1 MVKMG
6 EISPLHVQ
14 SVGPPWPL
22 SFPVEVI
29 HGYGYSGYGKPQ
41 IMKSWTWKA
50 ETYDVDIR
58 GYLW

>member
-41 IMKSWTWKA
+41 IMKS
-50 ETYDVDIR
+50 
-58 GYLW
+58 

>member
-6 EISPLHVQ
+6 EISPLHDQ

-41 IMKSWTWKA
+41 APDHEILNMMES
-50 ETYDVDIR
+50 
-58 GYLW
+58 